1 MSTLRNNKKQ
11 FMAGWMIVVACMLIQ
26 AIPFGIAANI
36 QALFMHPV
44 TSDRGFSI
52 AGFSLIFTIGTIV
65 AAIAGPFIGASFSKI
80 NVKLIYILG
89 SILVGVGFLLYSMC
103 TELWQFYSVA
113 VIVQLGATAISGIG
127 VPLLI
132 SSWFDDLSKGKAMGL
147 AFAGGSLGNIFLQ
160 QIAIQSI
167 ATKGYS
173 YSYFMFGIVA
183 LISGLIISIL
193 MIRMPKNDNEIVRSK
208 NVEVLSSKEDSS
220 ESGYSLNEVKN
231 IKYFWMA
238 AVGFLFVG
246 IYVSAYSIQY
256 AAYFQG
262 FLKFDVATIGIT
274 GSIFAIC
281 SLGGNIVGGFLFD
294 KLGVTKCLIIS
305 SVLVF
310 ISGIALMMSN
320 QSPIFAHVFSA
331 IKGLAVYVYMMGPAY
346 MTGSLFGNK
355 DYGSK
360 LGLVQLLFAVGF
372 SSGSA
377 LFGVFVD
384 KLGYNISW
392 SIILV
397 SVVLAYILLINSSI
411 GITKLNK
418 EKELKLS
425 EFEKIA

>member
-1 MSTLRNNKKQ
+1 MNTLKNSKRK
-11 FMAGWMIVVACMLIQ
+11 FMTGWMIVVACMLIQ

-36 QALFMHPV
+36 QALFIHPV

-80 NVKLIYILG
+80 NVKLIYIVG
-89 SILVGVGFLLYSMC
+89 SVLTGGGFLLYSMC
-103 TELWQFYSVA
+103 TELWQFYTVA
-113 VIVQLGATAISGIG
+113 VIVQLGATIISGIG

-160 QIAIQSI
+160 QITMQSL

-173 YSYFMFGIVA
+173 HSYFMFGIVA
-183 LISGLIISIL
+183 LISGLIISVL
-193 MIRMPKNDNEIVRSK
+193 MIRMPKSDSEIVRGKKIGES
-208 NVEVLSSKEDSS
+208 SSKEDNGNL
-220 ESGYSLNEVKN
+220 GYSLKEVKN
-231 IKYFWMA
+231 IKYFWMTA
-238 AVGFLFVG
+238 IGFLFVG

-256 AAYFQG
+256 AAYLQG
-262 FLKFDVATIGIT
+262 FLKLDTTTIGIT

-281 SLGGNIVGGFLFD
+281 SLGGNLIGGILFD
-294 KLGVTKCLIIS
+294 KLGVVKCLLIS
-305 SVLVF
+305 SVLVV
-310 ISGIALMMSN
+310 ISGGALMMSN
-320 QSPIFAHVFSA
+320 QSPIFAHIFSA

-377 LFGVFVD
+377 LFGVFVE

-397 SVVLAYILLINSSI
+397 SVVLAYILLIISSI
-411 GITKLNK
+411 GMSKLNK
-418 EKELKLS
+418 TREKNLNKNEQ
-425 EFEKIA
+425 IA